1 MQNTKNYTE
10 YKINGKA
17 YYVLY
22 GLEQY
27 CETTHQVVLG
37 KRDIM
42 ATWNVPNTDS
52 QVAEFHQEELDDLDK
67 FIQDNIHEMLS
78 NYEKKN
84 QSKIKGWIVKANRY
98 VTHDDKLLIYNSQFL
113 TLNKKLEDILLKI
126 NLPEKIKAYHDGT
139 FVSERAE
146 LFVNHDK
153 HFILGKNDALILYL
167 KEVLF
172 VDDTLLFSFIPV
184 TEKVLQ
190 DKQNHQIYH
199 ELLHDKYF
207 DNNQK
212 INSFLQ
218 KLDTKAIG

>member
-10 YKINGKA
+10 YKINGNA
-17 YYVLY
+17 YY

-37 KRDIM
+37 KRDIV

-52 QVAEFHQEELDDLDK
+52 LVAEFHQEELDDLDK

-98 VTHDDKLLIYNSQFL
+98 VANDDKLLIYNSQFL
-113 TLNKKLEDILLKI
+113 TLNKRLEDILLKI
-126 NLPEKIKAYHDGT
+126 NLTEKIKAYHAGS
-139 FVSERAE
+139 FVSESAE

-153 HFILGKNDALILYL
+153 HFILGKNDALIFYL
-167 KEVLF
+167 KA
-172 VDDTLLFSFIPV
+172 VDDTLLFSFVPV

-190 DKQNHQIYH
+190 DNKNHQTYH
-199 ELLHDKYF
+199 ELLHGKYF